1 MARRSDTGSFDGSS
15 AGMTTAGPWRF
26 VGPVVLFVVVVIL
39 WDLAHTQGWISE
51 LILPRPGDVVTST
64 YELFETGIVWEHIWA
79 TLYETVAGFALA
91 AVLAI
96 TAAIAAGSS
105 KAIRHMVYP
114 YAVTL
119 QVLPMI
125 AIAPILISALG
136 FGYTSKIVIAAL
148 IAFFPIFVN
157 ALTGLLTPDP
167 DADELFRSLRASKRK
182 TFTNL
187 RLPTAAP
194 FIFAGLRIG
203 LTLAL
208 AGAIVA
214 EFVSSQRGLGLLVQ
228 RFSYALNMDDAYAV
242 ILILTGIGLLLFG
255 AVGLADRR
263 LVFWRHAKRLAA
275 KTRSRARR
283 VERQLARGSQPE
295 ARAASEVS

>member
-1 MARRSDTGSFDGSS
+1 
-15 AGMTTAGPWRF
+15 MTSGRGRI
-26 VGPVVLFVVVVIL
+26 VGPVALFVVAIVV
-39 WDLAHTQGWISE
+39 WDLAHTQGWVSE
-51 LILPRPGDVVTST
+51 LILPRPGDVATST
-64 YELFETGIVWEHIWA
+64 YELFQSGLIWEHMWA
-79 TLYETVAGFALA
+79 TLYETAAGFAVA
-91 AVLAI
+91 ATLAI

-105 KAIRHMVYP
+105 KTVRNMVYP

-167 DADELFRSLRASKRK
+167 DADELFRSLRASKTK

-228 RFSYALNMDDAYAV
+228 RFSYQLNMDDAYAV
-242 ILILTGIGLLLFG
+242 ILVLTGIGLLLFG
-255 AVGLADRR
+255 AIGLADRR
-263 LVFWRHAKRLAA
+263 LVFWRHASRLAA
-275 KTRSRARR
+275 KTESRGKRVRRQVARSPKHQQHQVSR
-283 VERQLARGSQPE
+283 V
-295 ARAASEVS
+295 

>member
-1 MARRSDTGSFDGSS
+1 MTSG
-15 AGMTTAGPWRF
+15 AGRI
-26 VGPVVLFVVVVIL
+26 VGPIALFVVVVVL
-39 WDLAHTQGWISE
+39 WDLAHTQGWVSE
-51 LILPRPGDVVTST
+51 LILPRPGDVVSST
-64 YELFETGIVWEHIWA
+64 YELFDSGLIWEHVWA
-79 TLYETVAGFALA
+79 TLYETVAGFTLA

-105 KAIRHMVYP
+105 KAVRNMVYP

-136 FGYTSKIVIAAL
+136 FGYTSKIVLAAL

-157 ALTGLLTPDP
+157 ALTGLLLPDP
-167 DADELFRSLRASKRK
+167 DAEELFRSLRASKRK

-187 RLPTAAP
+187 LLPTAAP

-228 RFSYALNMDDAYAV
+228 RFSYQLNMDDAYAV
-242 ILILTGIGLLLFG
+242 ILVLTGIGLLLFG

-263 LVFWRHAKRLAA
+263 IVFWRHASRLAA
-275 KTRSRARR
+275 KTQSRTKR
-283 VERQLARGSQPE
+283 VRRQLSRTSTQQQRQVTE
-295 ARAASEVS
+295 A

>member
-1 MARRSDTGSFDGSS
+1 
-15 AGMTTAGPWRF
+15 MTSGPGR
-26 VGPVVLFVVVVIL
+26 VIGPAALFVVVVVL

-64 YELFETGIVWEHIWA
+64 YELFETGLIWEHVWA
-79 TLYETVAGFALA
+79 TLYETVAGFGLA
-91 AVLAI
+91 AALAI
-96 TAAIAAGSS
+96 TAAVAAASS
-105 KAIRHMVYP
+105 KVVRNMVYP

-119 QVLPMI
+119 QVLPMLS
-125 AIAPILISALG
+125 IAPILISALG
-136 FGYTSKIVIAAL
+136 FGYTSKIVIAGL

-167 DADELFRSLRASKRK
+167 DAEELFRSLRASRRR

-187 RLPTAAP
+187 LLPTAAP
-194 FIFAGLRIG
+194 VIFAGLRIG

-228 RFSYALNMDDAYAV
+228 RFSYQLNMADAYAV
-242 ILILTGIGLLLFG
+242 VLVLTAIGLLLYG
-255 AVGLADRR
+255 AVSFADRTV
-263 LVFWRHAKRLAA
+263 VFWRRASLLPGR
-275 KTRSRARR
+275 TSSRARR
-283 VERQLARGSQPE
+283 VQRRIARRSSTQPHV
-295 ARAASEVS
+295 SEPS